1 MDNGINYDAYRSFR
15 KQGMRALDAF
25 TKAYRTAAD
34 GSYMHSRLDL
44 ESARIAAWAAAH
56 PIEKIGRT
64 PAAQFTL
71 AEIRA
76 WKVDRTSGFLKVVRK
91 ARPMTPAKRLT
102 LVLRA
107 VEAHGSPELLARVRA
122 LAA

>member
-1 MDNGINYDAYRSFR
+1 MDNGINYDAYAEIF
-15 KQGMRALDAF
+15 
-25 TKAYRTAAD
+25 KAGHAAIVDWYCYAD
-34 GSYMHSRLDL
+34 GSQRIDWLDREGDRL
-44 ESARIAAWAAAH
+44 AAWAAAH
-56 PIEKIGRT
+56 PIERVGRT
-64 PAAQFTL
+64 PSAQFTL
-71 AEIRA
+71 AELRA

-107 VEAHGSPELLARVRA
+107 VEAHGTPELLARVRA